1 MASFSK
7 FSSISSTVDEDAALV
22 AVEQLVVA
30 RDISRCQFTGFDSGI
45 AGWIISPESSWEVS
59 VVGLHQLVAI
69 SLPHFCLTQPRD
81 SARIETRWLA
91 SGFHLLPVN

>member
-7 FSSISSTVDEDAALV
+7 FSSISSTVDEDAVLV

-45 AGWIISPESSWEVS
+45 D
-59 VVGLHQLVAI
+59 H
-69 SLPHFCLTQPRD
+69 T
-81 SARIETRWLA
+81 
-91 SGFHLLPVN
+91 SGGERL